1 MEKNKN
7 HNTKFGLIGIILRF
21 PIFLIIACLKIF
33 IAAPFE
39 FIVKLFML
47 LMFVMVSILKYRYA
61 VTFQNNRLYREW
73 MDEWE
78 EGITGFFHLNSFDF
92 RRVSGTMSQLRFA
105 LHYMRKQG

>member
-92 RRVSGTMSQLRFA
+92 KETINFLKHGKFTKAIFKVL
-105 LHYMRKQG
+105 